1 MKKVKVR
8 IYKDQYG
15 KGGFI
20 NPTKK
25 FLQKAAYGMQVGQ
38 NTAAIEDIII
48 EELRKKTSNEDIAD
62 LLETEYNIPYYQA
75 LDAVD
80 DVVDYI
86 YDDYANE
93 VKNDE
98 GYRSRIYKDT
108 EGFLTIGYGLNLDAG
123 ISEDNLPWNWNPDD
137 DRQKVWKEERK
148 IYGFDE
154 RDTWSLDYTIT
165 LLICSDNKDMKFILF
180 TKTKQIN

>member
-80 DVVDYI
+80 DIVDYV

-93 VKNDE
+93 YGDAYANDMTM
-98 GYRSRIYKDT
+98 RMAMNMP
-108 EGFLTIGYGLNLDAG
+108 TIVPMSMNMVMPTHMMG
-123 ISEDNLPWNWNPDD
+123 
-137 DRQKVWKEERK
+137 
-148 IYGFDE
+148 
-154 RDTWSLDYTIT
+154 SL
-165 LLICSDNKDMKFILF
+165 LQCAMLCVL
-180 TKTKQIN
+180 